1 MSNHLEKDRIRFICY
16 TYIQTPN
23 GSEIQIK
30 AKKKKSHKLWILEE
44 NTNDFLSNYNKKFR
58 CMKKRLFK
66 FDYIKTKRL
75 CKAKTLQANSKK
87 QMTNWDKTFAAYIID
102 KSILS
107 LVYK

>member
-1 MSNHLEKDRIRFICY
+1 
-16 TYIQTPN
+16 
-23 GSEIQIK
+23 
-30 AKKKKSHKLWILEE
+30 
-44 NTNDFLSNYNKKFR
+44 
-58 CMKKRLFK
+58 MKKRLFK